1 MTGKYLGKTDL
12 SGKQNYSHIKVKK
25 RSHFLDLG
33 IYIFIRFLLRILSIL
48 PYKTKIASG
57 GLIYQK
63 IISPLS
69 GNRRRIL
76 DNLKLI
82 FPDLEERKR
91 EELCSQVPNN
101 IGRTFFELL
110 SPNAFAKMAQSAK
123 VSGPGF
129 NILKRAQDQKK
140 PVILVSGHL
149 ANYDVVRV
157 VLNANQVSVGAL
169 YKPMNN
175 PYFNSFYERCIKEI
189 AKPLFPRGRTGMG
202 NMMRY
207 LSDGN
212 VVALLVD
219 QYMSHG
225 EPLKFFGHTAYT
237 ATSAAKLAL
246 KHDALLITFYVVR
259 KDDGVNFDLVFE
271 SPVKP
276 STPSEMTQILN
287 DRLEKQIRKNMGQWL
302 WTHRRWKSPSALLNK
317 S

>member
-1 MTGKYLGKTDL
+1 MSDKHKN
-12 SGKQNYSHIKVKK
+12 SSIKVKK
-25 RSHFLDLG
+25 RSSFLDLS
-33 IYIFIRFLLRILSIL
+33 IYIFVRYLLGILSIL
-48 PYKTKIASG
+48 PYRTKISLG

-69 GNRRRIL
+69 GNRKRII
-76 DNLKLI
+76 DNLRLI
-82 FPDLEERKR
+82 FPDLEKRKR

-101 IGRTFFELL
+101 IGRTLFELL
-110 SPNAFAKMAQSAK
+110 SPNAFSNIAKSAK

-129 NILKRAQDQKK
+129 KILKDAQEQKK
-140 PVILVSGHL
+140 PVILVSGHFG
-149 ANYDVVRV
+149 NYDVVRV
-157 VLNANQVSVGAL
+157 VLNTNQISVGAL
-169 YKPMNN
+169 YKPMSN
-175 PYFNSFYERCIKEI
+175 PYFNTFYERCIKQI
-189 AKPLFPRGRTGMG
+189 AEPLFPRGRAGMG

-207 LSDGN
+207 LEDGN
-212 VVALLVD
+212 VVALLID

-225 EPLKFFGHTAYT
+225 EPLKFLGHTAYT

-259 KDDGVNFDLVFE
+259 NNDGVNFDLVFE

-276 STPSEMTQILN
+276 STPNEMTQVLN

-302 WTHRRWKSPSALLNK
+302 WTHKRWKSPSPIRNK

>member
-1 MTGKYLGKTDL
+1 MSDKHKN
-12 SGKQNYSHIKVKK
+12 SSIKVKK
-25 RSHFLDLG
+25 RSSFLDLS
-33 IYIFIRFLLRILSIL
+33 IYIFVRYLLGILSIL
-48 PYKTKIASG
+48 PYRTKISLG

-69 GNRRRIL
+69 GNRKRII
-76 DNLKLI
+76 DNLRLI
-82 FPDLEERKR
+82 FPDLEKRKR

-101 IGRTFFELL
+101 IGRTLFELL
-110 SPNAFAKMAQSAK
+110 SPNAFSNIAKSAK

-129 NILKRAQDQKK
+129 KILKDAQEQKK
-140 PVILVSGHL
+140 PVILVSGHFG
-149 ANYDVVRV
+149 NYDVVRV
-157 VLNANQVSVGAL
+157 VLNTNQISVGAL
-169 YKPMNN
+169 YKPMSN
-175 PYFNSFYERCIKEI
+175 PYFNTFYERCIKQI
-189 AKPLFPRGRTGMG
+189 AEPLFPRGRAGMG

-207 LSDGN
+207 LEDGN
-212 VVALLVD
+212 VVALLID

-225 EPLKFFGHTAYT
+225 EPLKFLGHTAYT

-259 KDDGVNFDLVFE
+259 NDDGINFDLVFE

-276 STPSEMTQILN
+276 STPSEMTQVLN

-302 WTHRRWKSPSALLNK
+302 WTHKRWKSPSPVRNK

>member
-1 MTGKYLGKTDL
+1 L
-12 SGKQNYSHIKVKK
+12 SDKHKNSSIKVKK
-25 RSHFLDLG
+25 RSSFLDLS
-33 IYIFIRFLLRILSIL
+33 IYIFVRYLLGILSIL
-48 PYKTKIASG
+48 PYRTKISLG

-69 GNRRRIL
+69 GNRKRII

-82 FPDLEERKR
+82 FPDLEKRKR

-101 IGRTFFELL
+101 IGRTLFELL
-110 SPNAFAKMAQSAK
+110 SPNAFSNIAKSAK

-129 NILKRAQDQKK
+129 KILKDAQEQKK
-140 PVILVSGHL
+140 PVILVSGHFG
-149 ANYDVVRV
+149 NYDVVRV
-157 VLNANQVSVGAL
+157 VLNTNQISVGAL

-175 PYFNSFYERCIKEI
+175 PYFNTFYERCIKQI
-189 AKPLFPRGRTGMG
+189 AEPLFPRGRAGMG

-207 LSDGN
+207 LEDGN
-212 VVALLVD
+212 VVALLID

-225 EPLKFFGHTAYT
+225 EPLKFLGHTAYT

-246 KHDALLITFYVVR
+246 KYDALLITFYVVR
-259 KDDGVNFDLVFE
+259 NDDGINFDLVFE

-276 STPSEMTQILN
+276 STPNEMTQVIN

-302 WTHRRWKSPSALLNK
+302 WTHKRWKSPSPIRNK
-317 S
+317 N

>member
-1 MTGKYLGKTDL
+1 MSDKHKN
-12 SGKQNYSHIKVKK
+12 SSIKVKK
-25 RSHFLDLG
+25 RSSFLDLS
-33 IYIFIRFLLRILSIL
+33 IYIFVRFLLGILSIL
-48 PYKTKIASG
+48 PYRTKISLG

-69 GNRRRIL
+69 GNRKRII

-82 FPDLEERKR
+82 FPDLEKRKR

-101 IGRTFFELL
+101 IGRTLFELL
-110 SPNAFAKMAQSAK
+110 SPNAFSNIAKSAK

-129 NILKRAQDQKK
+129 KILKDAQEQKK
-140 PVILVSGHL
+140 PVILVSGHFG
-149 ANYDVVRV
+149 NYDVVRV
-157 VLNANQVSVGAL
+157 VLNTNQISVGAL
-169 YKPMNN
+169 YKPMSN
-175 PYFNSFYERCIKEI
+175 PYFNTFYERCIKQI
-189 AKPLFPRGRTGMG
+189 AEPLFPRGRAGMG

-207 LSDGN
+207 LEDGN
-212 VVALLVD
+212 VVALLID

-225 EPLKFFGHTAYT
+225 EPLKFLGHTAYT

-259 KDDGVNFDLVFE
+259 NDDGINFDLVFE

-276 STPSEMTQILN
+276 STPNEMTQVLN

-302 WTHRRWKSPSALLNK
+302 WTHKRWKSPSPIRNK
-317 S
+317 N

>member
-1 MTGKYLGKTDL
+1 MSDKHKNSD
-12 SGKQNYSHIKVKK
+12 IKVKK
-25 RSHFLDLG
+25 RSSFLDLS
-33 IYIFIRFLLRILSIL
+33 IYIFVRYLLGILSIL
-48 PYKTKIASG
+48 PYRTKISLG

-69 GNRRRIL
+69 GNRKRII

-82 FPDLEERKR
+82 FPDLEKRKR

-101 IGRTFFELL
+101 IGRTLFELL
-110 SPNAFAKMAQSAK
+110 SPNAFSNIAKSAK

-129 NILKRAQDQKK
+129 KILKDAQEQKK
-140 PVILVSGHL
+140 PVILVSGHFG
-149 ANYDVVRV
+149 NYDVVRV
-157 VLNANQVSVGAL
+157 VLNTNQISVGAL
-169 YKPMNN
+169 YKPMSN
-175 PYFNSFYERCIKEI
+175 PYFNTFYERCIKQI
-189 AKPLFPRGRTGMG
+189 AEPLFPRGRAGMG

-207 LSDGN
+207 LEDGN
-212 VVALLVD
+212 VVALLID

-225 EPLKFFGHTAYT
+225 EPLKFLGHTAYT

-259 KDDGVNFDLVFE
+259 NDDGINFDLVFE

-276 STPSEMTQILN
+276 STPNEMTQVLN

-302 WTHRRWKSPSALLNK
+302 WTHKRWKSPSPIRNK
-317 S
+317 N

>member
-1 MTGKYLGKTDL
+1 MSDKLKNFD
-12 SGKQNYSHIKVKK
+12 IEEKK
-25 RSHFLDLG
+25 RSHFLDLS
-33 IYIFIRFLLRILSIL
+33 IYIVVRFLLGILSIL
-48 PYKTKIASG
+48 PYRTKISLG

-69 GNRRRIL
+69 GNRKRII

-82 FPDLEERKR
+82 FPNLERRKR
-91 EELCSQVPNN
+91 EELCRQVPNN
-101 IGRTFFELL
+101 IGRTLFELL
-110 SPNAFAKMAQSAK
+110 SPNAFSNIAKSAK

-129 NILKRAQDQKK
+129 KILKDAQEQKK
-140 PVILVSGHL
+140 SVILVSGHL
-149 ANYDVVRV
+149 GNYDVVRV
-157 VLNANQVSVGAL
+157 VLNTNGISVGAL
-169 YKPMNN
+169 YKPMSN
-175 PYFNSFYERCIKEI
+175 PYFNTFYERCIKQI
-189 AKPLFPRGRTGMG
+189 AEPLFPRGRAGMG

-207 LSDGN
+207 IEGGN
-212 VVALLVD
+212 VVALLID

-225 EPLKFFGHTAYT
+225 EPLKFLGHTAYT

-259 KDDGVNFDLVFE
+259 NNDGVNFDLVFE

-276 STPSEMTQILN
+276 STPRVMTQVLN

-302 WTHRRWKSPSALLNK
+302 WTHRRWKSPSPIKNK

>member
-1 MTGKYLGKTDL
+1 L
-12 SGKQNYSHIKVKK
+12 SDKLKNFDIEEKK
-25 RSHFLDLG
+25 RSHFLDLS
-33 IYIFIRFLLRILSIL
+33 IYIVVRFLLGILSIL
-48 PYKTKIASG
+48 PYQKKIALG

-69 GNRRRIL
+69 GNRERII

-82 FPDLEERKR
+82 FPNLERRKR
-91 EELCSQVPNN
+91 EELCRQVPNN
-101 IGRTFFELL
+101 IGRTVFELL
-110 SPNAFAKMAQSAK
+110 SPNAFSNIAKSAK

-129 NILKRAQDQKK
+129 KILKDAQEQKK
-140 PVILVSGHL
+140 PVILVSGHFG
-149 ANYDVVRV
+149 NYDVVRV
-157 VLNANQVSVGAL
+157 VLNTNQISVGAL
-169 YKPMNN
+169 YKPMSN
-175 PYFNSFYERCIKEI
+175 PYFNTFYERCIKQI
-189 AKPLFPRGRTGMG
+189 AEPLFSRGRAGMG

-207 LSDGN
+207 LEDGN
-212 VVALLVD
+212 VVALLID

-225 EPLKFFGHTAYT
+225 EPLKFLGHTAYT

-259 KDDGVNFDLVFE
+259 NNDGVNFDLVFE

-276 STPSEMTQILN
+276 STPSEMTQVLN

-302 WTHRRWKSPSALLNK
+302 WTHRRWKSPSPIKNK

>member
-1 MTGKYLGKTDL
+1 MSDKHKN
-12 SGKQNYSHIKVKK
+12 SSIKVKK
-25 RSHFLDLG
+25 RSSFLDLS
-33 IYIFIRFLLRILSIL
+33 IYIFVRYLLGILSIL
-48 PYKTKIASG
+48 PYRTKISLG

-69 GNRRRIL
+69 GNRKRII

-82 FPDLEERKR
+82 FPDLEKRKR

-101 IGRTFFELL
+101 IGRTLFELL
-110 SPNAFAKMAQSAK
+110 SPNAFSNIAKSAK

-129 NILKRAQDQKK
+129 KILKDAQEQKK
-140 PVILVSGHL
+140 PVILVSGHFG
-149 ANYDVVRV
+149 NYDVVRV
-157 VLNANQVSVGAL
+157 VLNTNQISVGAL
-169 YKPMNN
+169 YKPMSN
-175 PYFNSFYERCIKEI
+175 PYFNTFYERCIKQI
-189 AKPLFPRGRTGMG
+189 AEPLFPRGRAGMG

-207 LSDGN
+207 LEDGN
-212 VVALLVD
+212 VVALLID

-225 EPLKFFGHTAYT
+225 EPLKFLGHTAYT

-259 KDDGVNFDLVFE
+259 NDDGINFDLVFE

-276 STPSEMTQILN
+276 STPNEMTQVLN

-302 WTHRRWKSPSALLNK
+302 WTHKRWKSPSPIRNK

>member
-1 MTGKYLGKTDL
+1 L
-12 SGKQNYSHIKVKK
+12 SEKHKNSDIKVKK
-25 RSHFLDLG
+25 RSSFLDLS
-33 IYIFIRFLLRILSIL
+33 IYIFVRYLLGILSIL
-48 PYKTKIASG
+48 PYRTKISLG

-69 GNRRRIL
+69 GNRKRII
-76 DNLKLI
+76 DNLRLI
-82 FPDLEERKR
+82 FPDLEKRKR

-101 IGRTFFELL
+101 IGRTLFELL
-110 SPNAFAKMAQSAK
+110 SPNAFSNIAKSAK

-129 NILKRAQDQKK
+129 KILKDAQEQKK
-140 PVILVSGHL
+140 PVILVSGHFG
-149 ANYDVVRV
+149 NYDVVRV
-157 VLNANQVSVGAL
+157 VLNTNQISVGAL
-169 YKPMNN
+169 YKPMSN
-175 PYFNSFYERCIKEI
+175 PYFNTFYERCIKQI
-189 AKPLFPRGRTGMG
+189 AEPLFPRGRAGMG

-207 LSDGN
+207 LEDGN
-212 VVALLVD
+212 VVALLID

-225 EPLKFFGHTAYT
+225 EPLKFLGHTAYT

-259 KDDGVNFDLVFE
+259 NDDGINFDLVFE

-276 STPSEMTQILN
+276 STPSEMTQVLN

-302 WTHRRWKSPSALLNK
+302 WTHKRWKSPSPIRNK

>member
-1 MTGKYLGKTDL
+1 MSDKHKN
-12 SGKQNYSHIKVKK
+12 SSIKVKK
-25 RSHFLDLG
+25 RSSFLDLS
-33 IYIFIRFLLRILSIL
+33 IYIFVRYLLGILSIL
-48 PYKTKIASG
+48 PYRKKIFLG

-69 GNRRRIL
+69 GNRKRII

-82 FPDLEERKR
+82 FPDLEKRKR

-101 IGRTFFELL
+101 IGRTLFELL
-110 SPNAFAKMAQSAK
+110 SPNAFSNIAKSAK

-129 NILKRAQDQKK
+129 KILKDAQEQKK
-140 PVILVSGHL
+140 PVILVSGHFG
-149 ANYDVVRV
+149 NYDVVRV
-157 VLNANQVSVGAL
+157 VLNTNQISVGAL
-169 YKPMNN
+169 YKPMSN
-175 PYFNSFYERCIKEI
+175 PYFNTFYERCIKQI
-189 AKPLFPRGRTGMG
+189 AEPLFPRGRAGMG

-207 LSDGN
+207 LEDGN
-212 VVALLVD
+212 VVALLID

-225 EPLKFFGHTAYT
+225 EPLKFLGHTAYT

-259 KDDGVNFDLVFE
+259 NDDGINFDLVFE

-276 STPSEMTQILN
+276 STPNEMTQVLN

-302 WTHRRWKSPSALLNK
+302 WTHKRWKSPSPIRNK
-317 S
+317 N